1 MHFAVSCVRR
11 RERERET
18 GSMGRV
24 REREGS
30 CHGRRCLLSSL
41 PPSLLLLPCPLRWR
55 QIARPGYP
63 SPLSPA
69 DEYVTNH
76 PLLLLS
82 FSLFFPSL
90 SLHFPLHYRR
100 TPRPFDRHPVHNGRK
115 SLSLSLSIQNRKKIR
130 NAECARSPACCT
142 AKRSGGVV

>member
-1 MHFAVSCVRR
+1 M

-82 FSLFFPSL
+82 FFLFFPSL

-115 SLSLSLSIQNRKKIR
+115 SLSPFQFKIEKKLEMQSAPDRRRAARRKDQVVWC
-130 NAECARSPACCT
+130 ESM
-142 AKRSGGVV
+142 GGITG